1 MLLTFCI
8 IKMTKCILPTANC
21 QPLKAEPKA
30 WKVSYCFND
39 SKQRRMALSCSKKIS
54 ALLRKTKHDGDFY
67 CVNCLH
73 SLRTNKLLIDVKIIL
88 KNHLQQKWVNIFHK
102 GFSVSTISSFKAIE
116 SKHDVYRGK
125 DCMKK
130 FCESLTN

>member
-1 MLLTFCI
+1 MIPNREGWHYLAVKNICI
-8 IKMTKCILPTANC
+8 IK
-21 QPLKAEPKA
+21 
-30 WKVSYCFND
+30 
-39 SKQRRMALSCSKKIS
+39 KK
-54 ALLRKTKHDGDFY
+54 KHDGDFY
-67 CVNCLH
+67 FVNCLH